1 MRQYLRTTAWVT
13 LGVLLAVWLAWRLG
27 ARRRPLPCPPWL
39 SWMLENPI
47 TEGISG
53 QRILKYLALQPGF
66 RVLDMGCGPGRLTIP
81 AAQQVGPTGEVVGV
95 DLQPKMLAR
104 AQLKAAQAG
113 VANIRWLQAGAGEGQ
128 LETNYYDRALLVT
141 VLGEIPD
148 RGAALAEI
156 YQVLKPGGCLA
167 VAEIV
172 LDPHYQS
179 QQKVRALAQQ
189 VGFQSDRIY
198 GSWLSFVLILRK
210 PTAT

>member
-1 MRQYLRTTAWVT
+1 
-13 LGVLLAVWLAWRLG
+13 
-27 ARRRPLPCPPWL
+27 
-39 SWMLENPI
+39 MLENPI

-53 QRILKYLALQPGF
+53 QRILNYLTLKPGL

-81 AAQQVGPTGEVVGV
+81 AAEKVGPSGEVVGV

-104 AQLKAAQAG
+104 AQHKAGQAG
-113 VANIRWLQAGAGEGQ
+113 VTNIRWLQAGAGGGQ

-156 YQVLKPGGCLA
+156 YQALKPGGALA

-179 QQKVRALAQQ
+179 QQKVLALAQQ
-189 VGFQSDRIY
+189 VGFQPDRTY
-198 GSWLSFVLILRK
+198 GSWLSFVMILRK
-210 PTAT
+210 PTAAFYESDFVKPPEK